1 MNKVILIGRCGK
13 DPEIKFTPG
22 GTQVASFSIA
32 TSEKYKNKS
41 GELVEKTDWHNIT
54 VWGQRS
60 VLDYIKKGTEL
71 VVEGKIQTDSYE
83 KDGVKKYITKIVSEK
98 ITLIGGNK

>member
-1 MNKVILIGRCGK
+1 MNRVILIGRCGK

-32 TSEKYKNKS
+32 TSEKCKNKS
-41 GELVEKTDWHNIT
+41 GELVEKTEWHNVT

-83 KDGVKKYITKIVSEK
+83 KDGAKKYITKIVSEK